1 MDILLIN
8 ANPVVSRLMAL
19 CTRDAAYRLEEISSA
34 SQAQKEHYDIV
45 FADDGS
51 YTVVTEGFVNGL
63 DASKKIFLSSSMHA
77 IPGFDRVIRKP
88 FLPSQI
94 IEVLEGKE
102 HEGMQE
108 SEGVIPELEKVAES
122 IEASD
127 EGGDEA
133 CASEETEKM
142 DIESEIDR
150 VDDPSGLTFEELEG
164 LSESIGEET
173 PSIFPLTAEDENTSE
188 SEELSESEDDAE
200 VLAEPTDAVLDSME
214 IEKIK
219 ELLKMD
225 EEEQAQSDLS
235 LPEAL
240 TPEAYEARKVEAIKE
255 DLIAQGLEIVDEET
269 FVEELGVEE
278 EAPMRQ
284 KRKKKSKKS
293 KKNSKKSKKL
303 TLEALE
309 TLEMMFAYTIRKT
322 KPKKLRKLL
331 KGEKVKVKLKDP
343 R

>member
-45 FADDGS
+45 FVDDGS

-63 DASKKIFLSSSMHA
+63 DASKKIFLSSSMDT
-77 IPGFDRVIRKP
+77 IPGFDSVIRKP

-108 SEGVIPELEKVAES
+108 SEGVIPEPEKAAES
-122 IEASD
+122 IETYD
-127 EGGDEA
+127 EG

-150 VDDPSGLTFEELEG
+150 ADDPSGLTFEELEG

-173 PSIFPLTAEDENTSE
+173 LSIFPLTAQEESKVSVEENRSE

-225 EEEQAQSDLS
+225 EEEQAESDLS
-235 LPEAL
+235 SPEVL
-240 TPEAYEARKVEAIKE
+240 TPEEYEARKVEAIKE

-269 FVEELGVEE
+269 FVEELGVED
-278 EAPMRQ
+278 EAQMRQ
-284 KRKKKSKKS
+284 KSKKK
-293 KKNSKKSKKL
+293 SKKSKKL
-303 TLEALE
+303 TLEELE

-331 KGEKVKVKLKDP
+331 KGEKVKLKLKDP
-343 R
+343 L

>member
-45 FADDGS
+45 FVDDGS

-63 DASKKIFLSSSMHA
+63 DASKKIFLSSSMDT
-77 IPGFDRVIRKP
+77 IPGFDSVIRKP

-108 SEGVIPELEKVAES
+108 SEGVIPEPEKAAEFK
-122 IEASD
+122 ETY
-127 EGGDEA
+127 DEA
-133 CASEETEKM
+133 CVSEETEKM

-173 PSIFPLTAEDENTSE
+173 LSIFPLTAQEESKVSVEENRSE

-225 EEEQAQSDLS
+225 EEEQAESDLS
-235 LPEAL
+235 SPEVL
-240 TPEAYEARKVEAIKE
+240 TPEEYEARKVEAIKE

-269 FVEELGVEE
+269 FVEELGVED
-278 EAPMRQ
+278 EAQMRQ
-284 KRKKKSKKS
+284 KSKKK
-293 KKNSKKSKKL
+293 SKKSKKL
-303 TLEALE
+303 TLEELE

-331 KGEKVKVKLKDP
+331 KGEKVKLKLKDP
-343 R
+343 L

>member
-19 CTRDAAYRLEEISSA
+19 CTRDAVYQLEEISSA

-45 FADDGS
+45 FVDDGS

-63 DASKKIFLSSSMHA
+63 DASKKIFLSSSMHE

-102 HEGMQE
+102 HEGMHE
-108 SEGVIPELEKVAES
+108 SEAVISEPKQAAES
-122 IEASD
+122 KEASD
-127 EGGDEA
+127 KRDDEVRVD
-133 CASEETEKM
+133 EETERM
-142 DIESEIDR
+142 DIESGI
-150 VDDPSGLTFEELEG
+150 VADDPSGLTFEELDG
-164 LSESIGEET
+164 ISESIGEET
-173 PSIFPLTAEDENTSE
+173 PSIFPLTAEEDSQEPVQERVSEDEIS
-188 SEELSESEDDAE
+188 LESEDDAE
-200 VLAEPTDAVLDSME
+200 VLAEPTDAVLDTLE

-219 ELLKMD
+219 ELLRMD
-225 EEEQAQSDLS
+225 EEEAAQSDTPA
-235 LPEAL
+235 PEAL
-240 TPEAYEARKVEAIKE
+240 SPEEYESRKVEAIKE

-269 FVEELGVEE
+269 FVEELGVED
-278 EAPMRQ
+278 EASMIP

-293 KKNSKKSKKL
+293 KRL
-303 TLEALE
+303 TLEELE
-309 TLEMMFAYTIRKT
+309 KLEMMFAYTIRKI

-331 KGEKVKVKLKDP
+331 KGEKVKLKLKDIL
-343 R
+343 

>member
-19 CTRDAAYRLEEISSA
+19 CTRDAVYQLEEISSA

-45 FADDGS
+45 FVDDGS

-63 DASKKIFLSSSMHA
+63 DASKKIFLSSSMHE

-108 SEGVIPELEKVAES
+108 SEGVIPEPEKAAES
-122 IEASD
+122 IEARD

-133 CASEETEKM
+133 CASEETEGM
-142 DIESEIDR
+142 DIESETATAE
-150 VDDPSGLTFEELEG
+150 DPSGLTFEELDG
-164 LSESIGEET
+164 LPESIGEEA
-173 PSIFPLTAEDENTSE
+173 PSIFPLTAQEESEVSVEENTSE
-188 SEELSESEDDAE
+188 SEDLSEAEDDAE

-225 EEEQAQSDLS
+225 EEEQAESDLS
-235 LPEAL
+235 SPEAL
-240 TPEAYEARKVEAIKE
+240 TPEEYEARKVEVIKE

-284 KRKKKSKKS
+284 KSKKK
-293 KKNSKKSKKL
+293 SKKSKKL
-303 TLEALE
+303 TLEELE
-309 TLEMMFAYTIRKT
+309 KLEMMFAYTIRKT
-322 KPKKLRKLL
+322 KPKKLRQLL
-331 KGEKVKVKLKDP
+331 KGEKVKLKLKDP
-343 R
+343 L

>member
-19 CTRDAAYRLEEISSA
+19 CTRDAAYRLEEISNT

-45 FADDGS
+45 FVDDGS

-63 DASKKIFLSSSMHA
+63 DASKKIFLSSSMHE

-108 SEGVIPELEKVAES
+108 SEGVIPEPEKAAES
-122 IEASD
+122 IDVSD
-127 EGGDEA
+127 EGGDEV
-133 CASEETEKM
+133 CAVEETEGM
-142 DIESEIDR
+142 DIESETATAE
-150 VDDPSGLTFEELEG
+150 DPSGLTFEELEG
-164 LSESIGEET
+164 LSESIGEEI
-173 PSIFPLTAEDENTSE
+173 PSIFPLTTEDENTSE
-188 SEELSESEDDAE
+188 SEDLSEAEDDAE

-225 EEEQAQSDLS
+225 EEEQAESDLS
-235 LPEAL
+235 SPEAL
-240 TPEAYEARKVEAIKE
+240 TPEEYEARKVEAIKE

-278 EAPMRQ
+278 EAPIRQ
-284 KRKKKSKKS
+284 MSKKKSKKS
-293 KKNSKKSKKL
+293 KAL
-303 TLEALE
+303 TLEELE
-309 TLEMMFAYTIRKT
+309 KLEMMFAYTIRKT
-322 KPKKLRKLL
+322 KPKKLRQLL
-331 KGEKVKVKLKDP
+331 KGEKVKLKLKDP
-343 R
+343 L

>member
-1 MDILLIN
+1 M
-8 ANPVVSRLMAL
+8 R
-19 CTRDAAYRLEEISSA
+19 
-34 SQAQKEHYDIV
+34 
-45 FADDGS
+45 
-51 YTVVTEGFVNGL
+51 
-63 DASKKIFLSSSMHA
+63 
-77 IPGFDRVIRKP
+77 
-88 FLPSQI
+88 
-94 IEVLEGKE
+94 
-102 HEGMQE
+102 E
-108 SEGVIPELEKVAES
+108 SEGVIPEPEKAAES

-225 EEEQAQSDLS
+225 EEEQAESDLS
-235 LPEAL
+235 SLEAL
-240 TPEAYEARKVEAIKE
+240 TPEEYEARKVEAIKE

-269 FVEELGVEE
+269 FVEELGVEDE
-278 EAPMRQ
+278 TPMRQ
-284 KRKKKSKKS
+284 KSKKK
-293 KKNSKKSKKL
+293 SKKSKKL
-303 TLEALE
+303 TLEELE
-309 TLEMMFAYTIRKT
+309 TLEMMFAYTIRKS

-331 KGEKVKVKLKDP
+331 KGEKVKLKLKDP
-343 R
+343 L

>member
-45 FADDGS
+45 FVDDGS

-63 DASKKIFLSSSMHA
+63 DASKKIFLSSSMHE

-102 HEGMQE
+102 HERMQE
-108 SEGVIPELEKVAES
+108 SEGVISEPEKVAES

-133 CASEETEKM
+133 CVSEETEKM

-150 VDDPSGLTFEELEG
+150 ADDPSGLTFEELEG

-225 EEEQAQSDLS
+225 EEEQAESDLS
-235 LPEAL
+235 SPGG
-240 TPEAYEARKVEAIKE
+240 TYSRRVRST
-255 DLIAQGLEIVDEET
+255 QGRSNQRGSDRS
-269 FVEELGVEE
+269 G
-278 EAPMRQ
+278 A
-284 KRKKKSKKS
+284 
-293 KKNSKKSKKL
+293 
-303 TLEALE
+303 
-309 TLEMMFAYTIRKT
+309 
-322 KPKKLRKLL
+322 
-331 KGEKVKVKLKDP
+331 
-343 R
+343 